1 MPYHS
6 YQHLNNVHKLQDE
19 LVKQANVSL
28 KHILDEIDN
37 GAKLNEKFKEE
48 IAKLANDI
56 VKTFNSGI

>member
-1 MPYHS
+1 M
-6 YQHLNNVHKLQDE
+6 QDE